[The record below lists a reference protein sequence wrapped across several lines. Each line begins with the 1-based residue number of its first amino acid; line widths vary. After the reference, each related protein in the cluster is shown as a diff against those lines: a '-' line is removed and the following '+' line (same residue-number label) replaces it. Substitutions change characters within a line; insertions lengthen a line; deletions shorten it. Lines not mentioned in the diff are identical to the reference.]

1 MIIKKQNAILDIDL
15 DATKKYSATHNL
27 CDCAD
32 DRNFYVQSREKFPKL
47 TEFLEELG
55 LLIDRP
61 DEIGSVT
68 YNNEVEYLFISYT
81 VVGKILE
88 FDKYEIDMF
97 DGDLFL
103 NIVIDNW
110 YVPNEQTT
118 DEYFTVT
125 VYNVTLP
132 WVLDEPFPDDE
143 TPTKSFIQKLKDFFK
158 KSR

>member
-1 MIIKKQNAILDIDL
+1 MIIKKQNYVLDIDF
-15 DATKKYSATHNL
+15 DATKRYSATHNL

-32 DRNFYVQSREKFPKL
+32 DRNFYVQSREKFSKL

-61 DEIGSVT
+61 DEIGSLT
-68 YNNEVEYLFISYT
+68 YNNEVDYLFISYT

-88 FDKYEIDMF
+88 ADKYEFDMF
-97 DGDLFL
+97 DGDIFL

-125 VYNVTLP
+125 VYNVKLP
-132 WVLDEPFPDDE
+132 WVLNEPFPDDE
-143 TPTKSFIQKLKDFFK
+143 TPIKSFIQKLKDFFK
-158 KSR
+158 KNR